1 MPYKYRAENMGA
13 LGFCADDG
21 MIEEKLEVEGM
32 MTLGARVVKVVLWG
46 EIYEVRRDKH
56 GDNVLHVRR
65 VD

>member
-1 MPYKYRAENMGA
+1 MGA